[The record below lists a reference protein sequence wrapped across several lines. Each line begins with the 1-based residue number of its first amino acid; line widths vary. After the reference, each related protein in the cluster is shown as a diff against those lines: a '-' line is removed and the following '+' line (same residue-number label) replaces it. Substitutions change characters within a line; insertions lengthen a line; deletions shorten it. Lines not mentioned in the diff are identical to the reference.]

1 MRKFSSLTLSALA
14 AAVMLAAP
22 AAMAQQAG
30 EFTVGVGAHVVSP
43 KSKNG
48 TLNSGAQTA
57 LGVTSNQIEVNSDT
71 KPTLTFE
78 YFIADNLGIEVLA
91 ALPFEHTAGVSGD
104 PTRYISTKVLPPTVS
119 VQYHFDLGA
128 IKPFAGVGV
137 NYTTFL
143 SSTYGPVDTSGG
155 THTYSL
161 KDSVGAAVH
170 LGTDIALN
178 DQTSL
183 RLDAR
188 WIDISSDLKV
198 SGLGK
203 VAKVELDPIVVG
215 FAFVH
220 KF

>member
-1 MRKFSSLTLSALA
+1 MRKFSSLTLSGLA

-30 EFTVGVGAHVVSP
+30 EYTVGVGAHVISP

-48 TLNSGAQTA
+48 AGKGPAAGATF
-57 LGVTSNQIEVNSDT
+57 EVHTDE

-91 ALPFEHTAGVSGD
+91 ALPFSHEFG
-104 PTRYISTKVLPPTVS
+104 TRGGSVLGATKVLPPTVS
-119 VQYHFDLGA
+119 VQYHFDLGTF
-128 IKPFAGVGV
+128 KPFAGVGL
-137 NYTTFL
+137 NYTTFW
-143 SSTYGPVDTSGG
+143 STTED
-155 THTYSL
+155 YSL
-161 KDSVGAAVH
+161 KDSVGAAIH

-178 DQTSL
+178 EQTSF
-183 RLDAR
+183 RIDAR
-188 WIDISSDLKV
+188 WIDIGSDLKINGV
-198 SGLGK
+198 KAGT
-203 VAKVELDPIVVG
+203 VDIDPIVVG